1 MSCDGTGFVV
11 VSSVISESEQD
22 YVLVNWNGIRT
33 MQLNVPLYQI
43 LRNNNL
49 IPQHA
54 SMFWKSQQ
62 LPIYYSFNGRKL
74 SLNQVQKR
82 SVSSAEPC
90 PTQHCYGD
98 FIISSAYI
106 LLTVQVPRTHTFV
119 HTSFEEAGNFC
130 MQEHF

>member
-43 LRNNNL
+43 LRDNNL

-54 SMFWKSQQ
+54 SMFSKSQQ
-62 LPIYYSFNGRKL
+62 LPIYYSFNGGQL
-74 SLNQVQKR
+74 SLNQFQKR

-90 PTQHCYGD
+90 PIEHCYGD
-98 FIISSAYI
+98 FINFLCLHSPDRPSSQDPHI
-106 LLTVQVPRTHTFV
+106 RPHLFRR
-119 HTSFEEAGNFC
+119 S
-130 MQEHF
+130 